1 MNTYKT
7 KICLLLLFSCGVLRL
22 GRRECSFVL
31 TKKKKMAHFVD
42 NKTECL
48 ECTSWVTKLKPVLV
62 IT

>member
-1 MNTYKT
+1 MPSVVVFLWGFKVGEEGMQLCAY
-7 KICLLLLFSCGVLRL
+7 
-22 GRRECSFVL
+22 
-31 TKKKKMAHFVD
+31 KKKKMAHFVD